1 MKETESYLC
10 SEARRLER
18 EARDAMEDAHRKA
31 QAEAQ
36 HLKRFAL
43 TKNQILHNRNYFVNH
58 NYYFPKQRASVA
70 WES

>member
-1 MKETESYLC
+1 MIAVKETESDLC

-43 TKNQILHNRNYFVNH
+43 TKNQLLHNRNYFVNY
-58 NYYFPKQRASVA
+58 NFSFERF
-70 WES
+70 

>member
-1 MKETESYLC
+1 MKETESDLC

-36 HLKRFAL
+36 HLKRFVL
-43 TKNQILHNRNYFVNH
+43 TKNQLLHNRDYFRNYTM
-58 NYYFPKQRASVA
+58 
-70 WES
+70 

>member
-1 MKETESYLC
+1 MKETESDLC

-36 HLKRFAL
+36 HLKRFVL
-43 TKNQILHNRNYFVNH
+43 TKNQLLHNMDYFLNYNISFVC
-58 NYYFPKQRASVA
+58 F
-70 WES
+70 